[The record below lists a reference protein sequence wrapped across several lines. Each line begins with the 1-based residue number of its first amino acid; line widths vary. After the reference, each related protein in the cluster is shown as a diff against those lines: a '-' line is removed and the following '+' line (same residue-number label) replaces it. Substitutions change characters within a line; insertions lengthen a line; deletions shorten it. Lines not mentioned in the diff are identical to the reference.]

1 MQCVE
6 DGLADNASQRRARRS
21 QPCGN
26 ESREGATPSLDLAG
40 IKNLLGCY
48 LYGWLPAYGVM
59 VGRHTELRAGVCF
72 GF

>member
-40 IKNLLGCY
+40 NKNPLGCC
-48 LYGWLPAYGVM
+48 LYGWLPSYGVM
-59 VGRHTELRAGVCF
+59 VGRHTEFRAGVCF